1 MPFTKGNS
9 GNPLGR
15 PKGSLN
21 HSTKEVRELLSSAL
35 NTNKIKEMLERIEE
49 PTDYINAISK
59 ILPYCVPKVKPID
72 VEIENSEPIVIN
84 IQLDNED

>member
-35 NTNKIKEMLERIEE
+35 DTNKIKEMLERIEE
-49 PTDYINAISK
+49 AYRLYKRYI
-59 ILPYCVPKVKPID
+59 
-72 VEIENSEPIVIN
+72 
-84 IQLDNED
+84 

>member
-21 HSTKEVRELLSSAL
+21 QSTKEVRELLSSSIDSSKIIDML
-35 NTNKIKEMLERIEE
+35 NRIEE

-59 ILPYCVPKVKPID
+59 LLPYCVPKVKPID
-72 VEIENSEPIVIN
+72 AEIENSEPIVIN

>member
-21 HSTKEVRELLSSAL
+21 HSTKRVRELLSSTL
-35 NTNKIKEMLERIEE
+35 DTNKIKEMLERIEE
-49 PTDYINAISK
+49 PTDYINAISN
-59 ILPYCVPKVKPID
+59 LPYCVPKVKPID
-72 VEIENSEPIVIN
+72 AEMDDREPIVIN